1 MLGSK
6 TQMTVRFV
14 MIEKTQESSAARR
27 LFTWSVLTFALA
39 GLPASST
46 AAEEIFSSNPIFA
59 LPTSLFGGETRV
71 VAANPARARYPAVRA
86 TNIAPEGRLR
96 LRPVAFRGL

>member
-1 MLGSK
+1 
-6 TQMTVRFV
+6 MTG
-14 MIEKTQESSAARR
+14 KTQESSAARR
-27 LFTWSVLTFALA
+27 LFACSSLTFALA
-39 GLPASST
+39 LAPASAM
-46 AAEEIFSSNPIFA
+46 AAEDFFSSNPLFA

-71 VAANPARARYPAVRA
+71 VAANPARAHYPAIRA